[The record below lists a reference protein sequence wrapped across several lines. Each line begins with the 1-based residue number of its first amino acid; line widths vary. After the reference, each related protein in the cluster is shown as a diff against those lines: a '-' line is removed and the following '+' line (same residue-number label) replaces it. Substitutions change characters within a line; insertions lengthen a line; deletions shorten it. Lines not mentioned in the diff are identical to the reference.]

1 MCKVYRII
9 LTSCMLLLV
18 SAAQAITLPDPQGKV
33 ILVIGGKITN
43 TGKDGKTVRLDRQM
57 LTDIGIVEST
67 TATPWAK
74 KEENYT
80 GPLLRQVLE
89 YVGARGAI
97 MRVQWRNKHTVLPI
111 SDAYNYSLLL
121 AMDVNG
127 KPVDSREKGPLF
139 LLYPVEKIP
148 GLDTT
153 ALQNRSLSQVESITV
168 E

>member
-1 MCKVYRII
+1 
-9 LTSCMLLLV
+9 MLLFV
-18 SAAQAITLPDPQGKV
+18 SATQAITLPDPQGKV

-57 LTDIGIVEST
+57 LSDIGIVEST
-67 TATPWAK
+67 TSTPWAK

-89 YVGARGAI
+89 YVGAKGST
-97 MRVQWRNKHTVLPI
+97 MRVQWRKKHSTILPI

-121 AMDVNG
+121 AMDMNG

-153 ALQNRSLSQVESITV
+153 VLQNRSLSQVESIIV